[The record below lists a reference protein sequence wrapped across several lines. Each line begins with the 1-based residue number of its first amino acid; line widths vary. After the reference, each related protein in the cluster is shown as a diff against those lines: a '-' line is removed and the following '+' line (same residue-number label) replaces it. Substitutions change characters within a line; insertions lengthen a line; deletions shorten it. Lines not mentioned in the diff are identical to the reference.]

1 MVSKIRSAKQAFFQ
15 RLCSTRNSPKKF
27 WSAMRSLKPNKS
39 PLSTALSAGSITAT
53 SAVDKANLLND
64 FFASCFNPADAR
76 PSYDPVIIPNILP
89 DNLDIT
95 TNEVREL
102 LSRTHSHSA
111 PGPDLISSWML
122 STFADELAP
131 SITSM
136 FNHSLKFGKIPNTW
150 KQSNIVPIPKEAN
163 RSEVRFFRPISLL
176 PIISKILERHIHSLL
191 SDHLSSHNLLSANQ
205 FGFRPGRSTITPLLI
220 AAHKWHLALEKRHQV
235 GCVFFDI
242 KKAFD
247 SVPHQALLNRLFT
260 LNLPLHLFRWL
271 TSYLS
276 MRLQRVVLS
285 GAESSWLPVK
295 SGVPQGSILGPL
307 LFLVFINDIFSV
319 QLSEGSSLLVYADD
333 ILLFKSL
340 SSPSDLAVF
349 QNDVDLISTWI
360 SSNYLTANVE
370 KSKCML
376 ISRSRSHRLN
386 FVIFLN
392 GRQLEKVKH
401 FKYLGLWISDD
412 LSWTYHIEAVC
423 SKARRMLGF
432 IYRFFSPHCDANTIL
447 TLYRAH
453 VLPILDYASVV
464 WDPHLKKDQQLLD
477 SVQHF
482 ALKIASRSW
491 NSSSTTL
498 HNQFKIAPLIN
509 RRQYFKLLVT
519 YKFLNGFLYFPGGFF
534 IYRNSPNLRISHSM
548 QLLQPLAKC
557 CSFYNSFFVHSVCL
571 WNSLPADLVHS
582 SSIRSFKSKLR
593 SIHLV

>member
-1 MVSKIRSAKQAFFQ
+1 
-15 RLCSTRNSPKKF
+15 
-27 WSAMRSLKPNKS
+27 
-39 PLSTALSAGSITAT
+39 
-53 SAVDKANLLND
+53 
-64 FFASCFNPADAR
+64 
-76 PSYDPVIIPNILP
+76 
-89 DNLDIT
+89 
-95 TNEVREL
+95 
-102 LSRTHSHSA
+102 
-111 PGPDLISSWML
+111 
-122 STFADELAP
+122 
-131 SITSM
+131 M
-136 FNHSLKFGKIPNTW
+136 FNHSLKFGEIPNTW
-150 KQSNIVPIPKEAN
+150 KHSNIVPLPKEAN

-176 PIISKILERHIHSLL
+176 PIISKILECHIHSLL
-191 SDHLSSHNLLSANQ
+191 SDLFSHNTLSSNQ
-205 FGFRPGRSTITPLLI
+205 FGFRPTITPLLI

-247 SVPHQALLNRLFT
+247 SVPHQALRNRLFT
-260 LNLPLHLFRWL
+260 LNLPIHLFHWL
-271 TSYLS
+271 SNYLS

-349 QNDVDLISTWI
+349 QHDVDLISDWI

-376 ISRSRSHRLN
+376 LSRSRLHRFN
-386 FVIFLN
+386 FVILLN
-392 GRQLEKVKH
+392 GKQLECVKH

-412 LSWTYHIEAVC
+412 LSWSYHIEAVC

-453 VLPILDYASVV
+453 VLPINDYASVV
-464 WDPHLKKDQQLLD
+464 WDLHLKKDQQLHD

-491 NSSSTTL
+491 NSSSASL
-498 HNQFKIAPLIN
+498 HNQFEITPLIN
-509 RRQYFKLLVT
+509 RRHYFKLLVT
-519 YKFLNGFLYFPGGFF
+519 FKFLNGFLYFPGVFF
-534 IYRNSPNLRISHSM
+534 IYRHSPILEPLIVSNYYNH
-548 QLLQPLAKC
+548 LLSLVLFIILFLFILLVCGTHYLPTLFLVVALELLKVSLGLFTLFRC
-557 CSFYNSFFVHSVCL
+557 LCFSVCL
-571 WNSLPADLVHS
+571 LVCLFLPFCF
-582 SSIRSFKSKLR
+582 RSPSY
-593 SIHLV
+593 